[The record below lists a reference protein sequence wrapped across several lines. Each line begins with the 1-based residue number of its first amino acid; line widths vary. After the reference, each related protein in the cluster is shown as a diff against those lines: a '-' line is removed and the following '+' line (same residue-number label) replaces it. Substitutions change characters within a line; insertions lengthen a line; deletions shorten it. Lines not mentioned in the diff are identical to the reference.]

1 VLKYSMKNKV
11 GKLDKLL
18 LGAALETFGVP
29 KASSLPS
36 FGVAT
41 KPLLDSTK
49 DGLVST
55 SAQDE
60 GCQPFL
66 RRGFLLPRGTA
77 PSPSKVGESPGAAF
91 VDDSSQGGGLEKLG
105 GPPRAAIDLSLCFQT
120 LGISH
125 EGNEKAFLDFMAL
138 IDAEHRVEALVSTP
152 KFKGCREVKN
162 LECTINYDARGF
174 GSSRGKARGPLM

>member
-1 VLKYSMKNKV
+1 V
-11 GKLDKLL
+11 
-18 LGAALETFGVP
+18 ALWRGRYWVRLRAFWSFAVVVR
-29 KASSLPS
+29 SLAPVVVD
-36 FGVAT
+36 GPQVQLV
-41 KPLLDSTK
+41 PLLVPTK
-49 DGLVST
+49 DGLVSMP
-55 SAQDE
+55 AQDE

-105 GPPRAAIDLSLCFQT
+105 GPPGAAIDLSLCFQT